1 MRADSKPQSIGE
13 PGTQLTMRTFHIG
26 GVAQGGQQSFLEAS
40 QDGLIS
46 YENPMILKNSSGST
60 LVVGRN
66 MKLRIVD
73 EQGNE
78 RASHKLSYGSK
89 IFLKEGAKVARGDK
103 LFHFPAHQQF
113 AVSYFDQQPKSTLTS
128 S

>member
-1 MRADSKPQSIGE
+1 
-13 PGTQLTMRTFHIG
+13 MRTFHIG

-46 YENPMILKNSSGST
+46 YENSMTLKNSSGSI

-103 LFHFPAHQQF
+103 LFEWDP
-113 AVSYFDQQPKSTLTS
+113 YTLPIIAEKAGSAKLVDLVNEPRTY
-128 S
+128 